1 MMTSIDNEQARAEAR
16 AAREQAKA
24 EARAA
29 REQAKAEARDAR
41 EQARAEARAARE
53 QARAEA
59 RAAREQAKAEAKAK
73 AKAEARAARER
84 ARAAL
89 HCMLDHE
96 QSCMRRAQ
104 RALNARKLKVIKT
117 KDLEKEMED
126 VCIICLEKH
135 QFKDCIL
142 TSCNHIFG
150 FECFQEFINANENY
164 NKHCPMCRNTEYR
177 ITSFK
182 SRKPPTRKNNDTPP
196 PKFLFRRSKTFFL

>member
-1 MMTSIDNEQARAEAR
+1 MMTSIDNEQSKAEAR
-16 AAREQAKA
+16 AAREQSKA

-29 REQAKAEARDAR
+29 REQAKAET
-41 EQARAEARAARE
+41 RAARE
-53 QARAEA
+53 QAKAETRAAREQA
-59 RAAREQAKAEAKAK
+59 KAETRAAREQAKAEAKAK
-73 AKAEARAARER
+73 AKAEAQAARER
-84 ARAAL
+84 ARAAW
-89 HCMLDHE
+89 HCRLVHE
-96 QSCMRRAQ
+96 QSRMRRTQ

-164 NKHCPMCRNTEYR
+164 NKHCPMCRNPEYR